1 MTHPFIYW
9 LTVIPH
15 PSPSPLYR
23 LPTRHATY
31 MMFYTINYPVN
42 FKPCE
47 TECCFRGPIK
57 PTETLC
63 LVCGLTP
70 AEKKEW
76 RSMKP
81 EQRLELMG
89 EVSNR
94 VNYAWMM
101 WEIMEEPTIQ

>member
-1 MTHPFIYW
+1 
-9 LTVIPH
+9 
-15 PSPSPLYR
+15 
-23 LPTRHATY
+23 
-31 MMFYTINYPVN
+31 
-42 FKPCE
+42 
-47 TECCFRGPIK
+47 
-57 PTETLC
+57 
-63 LVCGLTP
+63 VCGLTP

-89 EVSNR
+89 EVSNK